1 VRRTSRPSVLGIDL
15 GTSSVKAVSLASGNT
30 LLAEASAGYDVTAP
44 YTGQAESEPEAWW
57 AATVVA
63 VRECVKRADSV
74 PAAIGLSGQMHGV
87 VLADDS
93 GGAIRPALLWADSR
107 ATDEVAAY
115 HRLPAKVT
123 RRLMNPLAPGMAGP
137 MLLWLAA
144 HEPGHYAEAR
154 WALQPKDWL
163 RLRLTALA
171 ASDPSD
177 ASATLL
183 YDIPADRW
191 HVELIDALGL
201 DHRLLPDLAS
211 SAGLAGPL
219 HRAAAD
225 ALGLA
230 SGTPVVT
237 GAADTAAGIVGTGL
251 MPGQVQM
258 SVGTGIQI
266 VTLRNEAVA
275 ADRPVTH
282 LYRTAENEG
291 WYAMAAILNGGIALN
306 WVRGLFGAEWSELY
320 ESAALPGR
328 LDDPI
333 FLPHLVGE
341 RTPHLD
347 PDLRGAWVGLGL
359 DHDRTTLLRSA
370 LEGVAFAVAEAVD
383 ALIEPDATPDAARS
397 AVSVSGRGS
406 ASAAWQQLLADVLG
420 RVIVPSASTDS
431 SGRGAALLAGRL
443 IALPANPDRRSG
455 TAPETEKVRPR
466 PHETDLLGS
475 RRQRFAA
482 SMAALRQ
489 HQRPGS
495 EGTIP
500 TWER

>member
-1 VRRTSRPSVLGIDL
+1 MIRTSRQSVLGIDL
-15 GTSSVKAVSLASGNT
+15 GTSSVKVVSLTSGST
-30 LLAEASAGYDVTAP
+30 LLAEASAGYGVTAP
-44 YTGQAESEPEAWW
+44 HAGQAESEPDAWW
-57 AATVVA
+57 TATVVA
-63 VRECVKRADSV
+63 VRECVKRADSA
-74 PAAIGLSGQMHGV
+74 PAAMGLSGQMHGV
-87 VLADDS
+87 VLTDDS
-93 GGAIRPALLWADSR
+93 GCAIRPAILWADSR

-115 HRLPAKVT
+115 HRLPARVT
-123 RRLMNPLAPGMAGP
+123 RTLMNPLTPGMAGP

-144 HEPGHYAEAR
+144 HEPGHYADAT

-163 RLRLTALA
+163 RLRLTGLA

-183 YDIPADRW
+183 YDVPADRW

-201 DHRLLPDLAS
+201 DNSLLPDLAS
-211 SAGLAGPL
+211 SAGLAGSL
-219 HRAAAD
+219 TRTAAD

-266 VTLRNEAVA
+266 VTLRNEAVPQ
-275 ADRPVTH
+275 DKPVTH

-306 WVRGLFGAEWSELY
+306 WVRGLLDAEWSELY

-333 FLPHLVGE
+333 FRPHLVGE
-341 RTPHLD
+341 RTPHLN
-347 PDLRGAWVGLGL
+347 PDLRAAWIGLGL
-359 DHDRTTLLRSA
+359 GHDRTTLLRSA

-383 ALIEPDATPDAARS
+383 ALVEPDATADDTRG

-420 RVIVPSASTDS
+420 RVIAPASTGS
-431 SGRGAALLAGRL
+431 SGKGAALLASRL
-443 IALPANPDRRSG
+443 VGLPHNPDLMSCA
-455 TAPETEKVRPR
+455 APETEEVRPR
-466 PHETDLLGS
+466 LHETDLLVS

-489 HQRPGS
+489 HRILGP
-495 EGTIP
+495 EGTIL
-500 TWER
+500 TWKR